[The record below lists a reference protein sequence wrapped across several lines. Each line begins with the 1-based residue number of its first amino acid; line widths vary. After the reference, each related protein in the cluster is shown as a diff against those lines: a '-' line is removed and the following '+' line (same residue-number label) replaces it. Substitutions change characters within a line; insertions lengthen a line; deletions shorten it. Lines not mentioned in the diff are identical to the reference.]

1 MIYIIPK
8 EYIFILALQ
17 VMKEMVGLTGL
28 HRLFHR
34 LTDLS
39 SRFFSSRFNP
49 LHHLGSIIIF
59 LLIIDVISGIYLFV
73 FYKIDPRYSYSSVE
87 AISSGLIGMVMRGFH
102 RYSSDALILTTLFHA
117 LHVIIT
123 DRFRLF
129 RWIAW
134 FTGIVSLIIFVITGV
149 SGYILVWDTK
159 AQVVGIF
166 TGKFLSYLPIF
177 GHDIMSTFFGTDI
190 KYIGGLFRM
199 LLYAH
204 IALTILIVFIL
215 WLHVMRNA
223 RPRLIPPRFLWVY
236 ITVLLVL
243 LSIVLP
249 ARSDP
254 EASLSRLPF
263 EISVD
268 WFYFFL
274 YPPMKGMPLSWI
286 WLLIVGLLLF
296 LILFPWLIKGR
307 RNPVVRM
314 VTERCTGCEQCYM
327 DCPYEAVIMARR
339 DREKKSYLLERKC
352 AGCGI
357 CVGSCSFGAIE
368 HSLYERQKILEMI
381 KEKSPEVVAIRCAFG
396 AMPPEGRDILTF
408 TVPCIGVVHPDDSRE
423 ILREVKGLILIA
435 CEEGD
440 CYYREGNKWM
450 VDRYERRRRPFLK
463 KDVEPS
469 RIWII
474 EAPSVKDITLE
485 VNSFIKD
492 LKKGK
497 KEEGIVIRGYRK
509 VNYILASLFLIIP
522 AFALYPL
529 SVDKFSFYP
538 DDRAVVVLSF
548 KYRSSPSLAKE
559 RSPIKLHLTAGNREV
574 YSKTFYP
581 RGLRKD
587 ASIFVYDEIILE
599 PHSSPLKLYLE
610 ETFFPEKKKELTY
623 KEILGPGKGL
633 IISYDDA
640 RKELFFLGP

>member
-1 MIYIIPK
+1 
-8 EYIFILALQ
+8 
-17 VMKEMVGLTGL
+17 MVSLTSL
-28 HRLFHR
+28 HRLFHY
-34 LTDLS
+34 LTDIL
-39 SRFFSSRFNP
+39 SRFFSARLNP
-49 LHHLGSIIIF
+49 LHHLGSIIII
-59 LLIIDVISGIYLFV
+59 LLIIDVISGIYLFI

-87 AISSGLIGMVMRGFH
+87 ALSSDIIGRIMRGLH
-102 RYSSDALILTTLFHA
+102 RYSSDALILTTLLHV

-129 RWIAW
+129 RWVAW
-134 FTGIVSLIIFVITGV
+134 FTGIVLFIIFLITGI

-159 AQVVGIF
+159 AQVIGIF
-166 TGKFLSYLPIF
+166 TGKLLSYLPIF

-204 IALTILIVFIL
+204 IALTILVVFIL

-243 LSIVLP
+243 LSIILP
-249 ARSDP
+249 AKSDP
-254 EASLSRLPF
+254 EASLSQLPF

-274 YPPMKGMPLSWI
+274 YPPMKVMPLSWI
-286 WLLIVGLLLF
+286 WLLIVGLLLL
-296 LILFPWLIKGR
+296 LILFPWLIKGK
-307 RNPVVRM
+307 RNPTVRM

-327 DCPYEAVIMARR
+327 DCPYEAVIMTTRGK
-339 DREKKSYLLERKC
+339 EKKSYLLERKC

-357 CVGSCSFGAIE
+357 CIGSCSFGAIE
-368 HSLYERQKILEMI
+368 FSLYERQKIIEII
-381 KEKSPEVVAIRCAFG
+381 KEKSPEIVAIRCAFG
-396 AMPPEGRDILTF
+396 AMPPKKEDILTF
-408 TVPCIGVVHPDDSRE
+408 TVPCIGVVHPDNARE
-423 ILREVKGLILIA
+423 ILKEAKGLLLIA

-450 VDRYERRRRPFLK
+450 IDRYTRKRNPLLK

-469 RIWII
+469 RIRII
-474 EAPSVKDITLE
+474 EAPSVRNITSE
-485 VNSFIKD
+485 IDSFIED
-492 LKKGK
+492 LKNSK
-497 KEEGIVIRGYRK
+497 KEEGIVTWGYK
-509 VNYILASLFLIIP
+509 KINYILASLILIIP
-522 AFALYPL
+522 CLTLYPI
-529 SVDKFSFYP
+529 SVDKFTFYP
-538 DDRAVVVLSF
+538 KDKTVVVLSF

-559 RSPIKLHLTAGNREV
+559 RSPIKLHLTAGTKEV

-581 RGLRKD
+581 RGIRKD

-599 PHSSPLKLYLE
+599 PGSSPLKLFLE

-623 KEILGPGKGL
+623 KETLRPGEGL
-633 IISYDDA
+633 IISYDEA
-640 RKELFFLGP
+640 KKELFFLSD